1 MAKKQKNGDTVER
14 SLWKR
19 VWQTKESYVMLAP
32 FVILFTIFIL
42 IPLISAVGLSFT
54 SFDML
59 QMPKFV
65 GADNY
70 IRLFLEDDVFIKA
83 VQNTL
88 VFAVITGPL
97 GYILSLFIAWLVNEL
112 NRKLRVILTLIMY
125 APTLAGNVYYIW
137 TFIFSGD
144 AKGLVNSTLLK
155 TGLLKDPI
163 QWLTNGSYS
172 FVVVI
177 IVMIWLSLGTGFLS
191 FVAGFQSLDKS
202 YSEAAAI
209 DGIKNRFQE
218 LWYVTLPQMVPQ
230 LLFGAVM
237 SISTAFAVG
246 YQNAAITGFPSANY
260 STHTILLHMLDY
272 STIRFEMGYASAIA
286 VVLFGIMLLSWL
298 IINKTLNKISD

>member
-97 GYILSLFIAWLVNEL
+97 GY
-112 NRKLRVILTLIMY
+112 
-125 APTLAGNVYYIW
+125 
-137 TFIFSGD
+137 
-144 AKGLVNSTLLK
+144 
-155 TGLLKDPI
+155 
-163 QWLTNGSYS
+163 
-172 FVVVI
+172 
-177 IVMIWLSLGTGFLS
+177 
-191 FVAGFQSLDKS
+191 
-202 YSEAAAI
+202 
-209 DGIKNRFQE
+209 
-218 LWYVTLPQMVPQ
+218 
-230 LLFGAVM
+230 
-237 SISTAFAVG
+237 
-246 YQNAAITGFPSANY
+246 
-260 STHTILLHMLDY
+260 
-272 STIRFEMGYASAIA
+272 
-286 VVLFGIMLLSWL
+286 
-298 IINKTLNKISD
+298 

>member
-230 LLFGAVM
+230 LLSGKTGRNPFEGNLYQAF
-237 SISTAFAVG
+237 TA
-246 YQNAAITGFPSANY
+246 NRP
-260 STHTILLHMLDY
+260 
-272 STIRFEMGYASAIA
+272 
-286 VVLFGIMLLSWL
+286 W
-298 IINKTLNKISD
+298 